1 MQIFAHRGAD
11 HWLFGENTIGA
22 FERARYYGCGAELDV
37 RLTADSQPVVNHDRH
52 VLFGGNKIAI
62 GDHRLNRLVKSK
74 IVADTFSGNYVVP
87 GVPTL
92 KLVLRLFAGI
102 MPLNIELKDE
112 GSAEALLSLMEEL
125 GFLPSVVLP
134 KNFIASSFLFKELVA
149 IDDEADSGCGLETA
163 LLVDRL
169 RIPFVSKIILAR
181 KMAKR
186 HVKGVHLNREI
197 ASRETIRF
205 FKDNGF
211 AVRVYTVNDVDEAKK
226 LCVWGVDGIFT
237 DAAGEIM
244 QKLKYFCPSEIG
256 LDA

>member
-11 HWLFGENTIGA
+11 HWLFGENTVAA
-22 FERARYYGCGAELDV
+22 FERARHYGCGVELDV

-74 IVADTFSGNYVVP
+74 IVADTFSGNYIIP

-92 KLVLRLFAGI
+92 KLVLQLFAGT
-102 MPLNIELKDE
+102 MPLNVELKDK

-125 GFLPSVVLP
+125 GFLPSKVLP
-134 KNFIASSFLFKELVA
+134 KNFIASSFLFKELAA

-169 RIPFVSKIILAR
+169 RIPLVSKIILAK

-186 HVKGVHLNREI
+186 HVKGIHLNREI

-205 FKDNGF
+205 FKDKGF
-211 AVRVYTVNDVDEAKK
+211 AVRVYTVNDVEEAKT
-226 LCVWGVDGIFT
+226 LRDWGVDGIFT
-237 DAAGEIM
+237 DNAGEMIRNR
-244 QKLKYFCPSEIG
+244 KWL
-256 LDA
+256 